1 MTPAS
6 ALYNYVHDLLAEN
19 PHLLAIT
26 RQLEQEDTAD
36 TAPTTPRR
44 RVSGRRAA
52 TPTTQPAAVTTVTST
67 PPAVTGQNIGRNH

>member
-36 TAPTTPRR
+36 TAATPS

-52 TPTTQPAAVTTVTST
+52 TTPTTQPAAASSVTST
-67 PPAVTGQNIGRNH
+67 SPAKTGQNIGRNH

>member
-36 TAPTTPRR
+36 TAATPS